1 MHKFLLSFQIVIYT
15 ALGNV
20 GEQIPLGSDVC
31 FTGVGAMSV
40 KGRGRVCGMLAIFDW
55 GTECESWEIML
66 QLH

>member
-1 MHKFLLSFQIVIYT
+1 MVKDAV
-15 ALGNV
+15 NV
-20 GEQIPLGSDVC
+20 SARAPAISYQASPDVLGSDVC